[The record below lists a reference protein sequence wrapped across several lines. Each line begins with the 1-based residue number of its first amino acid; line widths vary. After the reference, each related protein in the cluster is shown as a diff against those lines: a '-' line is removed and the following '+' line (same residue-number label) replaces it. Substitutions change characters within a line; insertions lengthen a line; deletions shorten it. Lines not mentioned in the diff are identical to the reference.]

1 MSGFSM
7 ADELRKQLG
16 GVSESDTMLEVPV
29 ESIVSNPKNFYPRPE
44 GSAMTALM
52 ESIEANGLLEP
63 PTVVPAGNG
72 TYRLISGH
80 SRMAA
85 IRQLRNLDH
94 ARVTMTH
101 RWDRV
106 LCRVLEPM
114 SEEAELTAVIEA
126 NRQRVKSPALLAD
139 EAARLEA
146 AYVKRQQA
154 GEQLPGGIRAAVA
167 KALQI
172 NATKVSN
179 LKAIKAGIKVPG
191 IIRRWEQDELPEAA
205 ALVIARMDIDR
216 QYRLLDWIIDNDKS
230 WSIRDV
236 QLFDNIWTL
245 CRHDCPDT
253 AGLCPNA
260 ERMVRDKLRGGEFKC
275 VGCCDRCRDRDAC
288 STCCDF
294 VRAKRPAAPEPEP
307 AEPAPVAAPKE
318 PPEGQL
324 MICGWMPGGTT
335 PAEPGEFAVLL
346 DLGGEEPHR
355 KFMRWTGT
363 DWTFMNGTRTA
374 IGPTWWLRL
383 PPVPEEGVTP

>member
-1 MSGFSM
+1 M
-7 ADELRKQLG
+7 AFDISKFAATAPLPA
-16 GVSESDTMLEVPV
+16 SDVEGMREIPV
-29 ESIVSNPKNFYPRPE
+29 ENIADNPKNFYPAPDTKARR
-44 GSAMTALM
+44 ALM

-63 PTVVPAGNG
+63 PTVVPAGDG

-85 IRQLRNLDH
+85 IRRLRNQDQSR
-94 ARVTMTH
+94 ATVTH

-114 SEEAELTAVIEA
+114 SEEAELAAVIEA

-146 AYVKRQQA
+146 AYIKRQEA

-167 KALQI
+167 QALRI

-179 LKAIKAGIKVPG
+179 LKAIRAGLKVPG
-191 IIRRWEQDELPEAA
+191 IIARWERDELPEAA
-205 ALVIARMDIDR
+205 ALVIARMDVDQ
-216 QYRLLDWIIDNDKS
+216 QYRLTDWIIDSGKS
-230 WSIRDV
+230 WNIRDV
-236 QLFDNIWTL
+236 QVFKNLWPL
-245 CRHDCPDT
+245 CRHDCPET

-260 ERMVRDKLRGGEFKC
+260 ERMVRDKLRGGEFHC
-275 VGCCDRCRDRDAC
+275 AGCCDRCRDRE
-288 STCCDF
+288 TCKTVCDYC
-294 VRAKRPAAPEPEP
+294 KPSNPATEPE
-307 AEPAPVAAPKE
+307 APSPLPME
-318 PPEGQL
+318 QPEGQL
-324 MICGWMPGGTT
+324 VICGWMPGGTT

-355 KFMRWTGT
+355 KFMRWTGA

-383 PPVPEEGVTP
+383 PPVPEKGERT